1 MNRGP
6 YDQHRPIPQDVLQ
19 SLYGLNRELSLN
31 LIPHFGDKLRDM
43 IGEPGWDSVIQFR
56 MGYPKMEA
64 LPSLRRPV
72 NEVLISRM

>member
-1 MNRGP
+1 M
-6 YDQHRPIPQDVLQ
+6 
-19 SLYGLNRELSLN
+19 N